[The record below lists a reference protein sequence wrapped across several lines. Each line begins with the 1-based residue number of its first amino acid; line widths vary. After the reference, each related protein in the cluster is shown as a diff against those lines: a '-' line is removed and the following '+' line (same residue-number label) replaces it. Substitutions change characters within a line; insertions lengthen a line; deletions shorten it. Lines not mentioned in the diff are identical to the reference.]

1 MKCEKCG
8 KEVKNGK
15 FCPDCGGELKK
26 KKFKLS
32 VITIISL
39 IVLILVSI
47 PVVGAMIY
55 AVADGSEAAGWLF
68 LIAGMIGVFI
78 IGYYSMIFVGSI
90 ICDCIVRRNNIIQ
103 TIIVIV
109 LMLLPGIWLLFQL
122 AETKKDNE
130 KLTYEYS
137 DMSISFPDGMSR
149 GGTSK
154 DFDGKYDMVEFSN
167 AECAIRWGVSK
178 YNSDL
183 SLIGNFKENSDRF
196 TIIKNNPNT
205 IYEDFD
211 SSYSLGNK
219 NINGKTWNLYEK
231 NYNKFTYKLYGI
243 KLNNKFYRIQVEDK
257 NPTNNNCVDLTK
269 EVIDSVK
276 YK

>member
-15 FCPDCGGELKK
+15 FCPDCGGELVK

-39 IVLILVSI
+39 IVFILVCI
-47 PVVGAMIY
+47 PIIWALVYAAM
-55 AVADGSEAAGWLF
+55 DGSESAGWLF
-68 LIAGMIGVFI
+68 LIASMVGVFV
-78 IGYYSMIFVGSI
+78 IGYYSMVFVGSL
-90 ICDCIVRRNNIIQ
+90 ICDYLVRRNNIIQ

-109 LMLLPGIWLLFQL
+109 LMLLPGLWLLSVFI
-122 AETKKDNE
+122 ESNHDSK
-130 KLTYEYS
+130 KLTYDYT

-149 GGTSK
+149 GSTAT
-154 DFDGKYDMVEFSN
+154 DFNGKYSMVEFTN
-167 AECAIRWGVSK
+167 AGCSIRWGVTNYK
-178 YNSDL
+178 SDL
-183 SLIGNFKENSDRF
+183 SLINNFKENSDRF
-196 TIIKNNPNT
+196 TNINDNDT
-205 IYEDFD
+205 IYENFD
-211 SSYSLGNK
+211 TNYKLGNK
-219 NINGKTWNLYEK
+219 SINGKTWNLYEK

-269 EVIDSVK
+269 EVINSVK

>member
-8 KEVKNGK
+8 KEVKSGK
-15 FCPDCGGELKK
+15 FCPDCGCELKK

-109 LMLLPGIWLLFQL
+109 LMLLPGLWLLSVFI
-122 AETKKDNE
+122 ESNHDSK
-130 KLTYEYS
+130 KLTYDYT

-149 GGTSK
+149 SSTST
-154 DFDGKYDMVEFSN
+154 DFNGKYSMVEFTN
-167 AECAIRWGVSK
+167 AGCSIRWGVTDYKS
-178 YNSDL
+178 NL
-183 SLIGNFKENSDRF
+183 SLINNFKENSDRF
-196 TIIKNNPNT
+196 TITSDKTT

-211 SSYSLGNK
+211 TNYKLGNK

-231 NYNKFTYKLYGI
+231 NYGNFTYKLYGI
-243 KLNNKFYRIQVEDK
+243 KLNNKFYKIQVEDK

>member
-15 FCPDCGGELKK
+15 FCPDCGCELKK

-47 PVVGAMIY
+47 PVVGAMVY

-137 DMSISFPDGMSR
+137 DMYISFPDGMSR
-149 GGTSK
+149 GSTAT
-154 DFDGKYDMVEFSN
+154 DFNGKYSMVEFTN
-167 AECAIRWGVSK
+167 AGCSIRWGVTNYK
-178 YNSDL
+178 SDL
-183 SLIGNFKENSDRF
+183 SLINNFKENSDRF
-196 TIIKNNPNT
+196 TNINDNDT

-211 SSYSLGNK
+211 TSYKLGNK
-219 NINGKTWNLYEK
+219 SINGKTWNLYEK

-243 KLNNKFYRIQVEDK
+243 KLNNKFYKIQVEDK
-257 NPTNNNCVDLTK
+257 NPTTNNCVDLTK